1 MNFLKESPLHTRY
14 QSIDTLRKKGLDHEV
29 GESEKKSEQVS
40 QSTQDILDNISSK
53 NA

>member
-40 QSTQDILDNISSK
+40 QST
-53 NA
+53 